1 MPTDKHRIAAYLPKE
16 VDEKFQVFKKEREVG
31 DSQALIIILSEFL
44 EVSQKVAHYSD
55 SLLAERIEAL
65 NREVED
71 LKLDV
76 ATGLEHSKVDLLGEL
91 KSELLVKIEQ
101 ETLDREDKIS
111 ELFSRLKG
119 DLKSELLNEL
129 ESKLPKPISTG
140 SSTTKSNIVKDSS
153 KSKSRKQPS
162 KKSSSEAVPNNLDIL
177 TTAQLVKRLK
187 GVERNNT
194 ISTKKYNAKDNPEKF
209 VEWSKSLDPDGFA
222 WEFREG
228 SDLFYRIQSLA

>member
-16 VDEKFQVFKKEREVG
+16 VNEKFQVFKKERGVG

-44 EVSQKVAHYSD
+44 EVSHKVAYSDD
-55 SLLAERIEAL
+55 SLLVERIEAL

-76 ATGLEHSKVDLLGEL
+76 AAGLERSKVDLLGEL
-91 KSELLVKIEQ
+91 KSELLIKIEQ
-101 ETLDREDKIS
+101 ETSGREDKIS

-129 ESKLPKPISTG
+129 ESKLPKTISTG
-140 SSTTKSNIVKDSS
+140 SSTTKSNTVKSSS

-162 KKSSSEAVPNNLDIL
+162 KNSTEAIPNNLDIL
-177 TTAQLVKRLK
+177 TTAQLVERLK

-209 VEWSKSLDPDGFA
+209 VEWSRPLDPDGYG
-222 WEFREG
+222 WEFKKD
-228 SDLFYRIQSLA
+228 SVLYYRVEPLA